1 MLGAL
6 DLTIVTIMTM
16 TKKPTW
22 SVADAK
28 ARFSEVIDLALTE
41 GPQAI
46 TRRGRAAVVVVSAE
60 DWKRR
65 AGRKGSFLE
74 FMQASPLNGSGV
86 RIERQRD
93 RPRKVEF

>member
-1 MLGAL
+1 M
-6 DLTIVTIMTM
+6 TI
-16 TKKPTW
+16 TKKRTW

-28 ARFSEVIDLALTE
+28 ARFSELIDLALTQ

-46 TRRGRAAVVVVSAE
+46 TRRGREAAMVVSAE

-65 AGRKGSFLE
+65 TGRRGSFLD
-74 FMQASPLNGSGV
+74 FMQASPLRGSEV